1 MQWAR
6 ETKDTLAPVFSNGFL
21 GRDGVYRI
29 AITFPIVDENTG
41 KYLGLVG
48 ALLPTVP
55 LFKHYGNI

>member
-21 GRDGVYRI
+21 GRDGIYRI

-41 KYLGLVG
+41 KYLVW
-48 ALLPTVP
+48 
-55 LFKHYGNI
+55 